1 MNKLKKLIA
10 ISLLSLLFLPVNG
23 QDSTQ
28 TYEFTLKQAQD
39 YAVLNSYQTLAASK
53 DVEIAEKRVWETIA
67 IGLPQVAGNAGY
79 NYNIEIPVSPV
90 PAIFFDPNAAPGELF
105 PAQFGA
111 PQTMNAALNV
121 NQLIFDGSYIV
132 GLQASKV
139 YKEISENDKVKSE
152 IEIKDQVTQAYGGVL
167 VAIRNKDILK
177 ENLSNID
184 KIVADNKA
192 LYQNGFVS
200 EQDYDQLK
208 LLRSQTANAF
218 SNAERQVQI
227 AENMLKFSMGIEI
240 KNTITLTEELTAIV
254 DNVDA
259 EGLLSTDFNIENHID
274 YRIINNQERATSLLM
289 KQEKSAFL
297 PSLSANYTFQENSF
311 SEDFDFFSGGDWF
324 NAQFVGVNLSVPIL
338 SSGMRLAKVKQA
350 KLDLEKVGIAKKQ
363 MSENLKMNLMT
374 SRSDYTFALD
384 QYNTEVDNMKLA
396 ERIFSKEQV
405 KYKEGISSSLELT
418 QANNQLLSTQGN
430 YLNSIL
436 QLISAKSKLDK
447 ALNNY

>member
-1 MNKLKKLIA
+1 MNKLKKLITM
-10 ISLLSLLFLPVNG
+10 SLLTILFASAKG
-23 QDSTQ
+23 QDTASTF
-28 TYEFTLKQAQD
+28 EFTLKQAQD

-53 DVEIAEKRVWETIA
+53 DVEKAQKKVWETIA
-67 IGLPQVAGNAGY
+67 IGLPQVAASGSY
-79 NYNIEIPVSPV
+79 TYNIQLPVQLV
-90 PAIFFDPNAAPGELF
+90 PAEAFGGQPGTFEELV
-105 PAQFGA
+105 FGTK
-111 PQTMNAALNV
+111 QSMNASVNV

-139 YKEISENDKVKSE
+139 YKQIAENDKVKSE
-152 IEIKDQVTQAYGGVL
+152 VEIKDQVTQAYGGVL
-167 VAIRNKDILK
+167 VAIKNRDILK

-192 LYQNGFVS
+192 LYENGFVS

-218 SNAERQVQI
+218 NNAERQVQI
-227 AENMLKFSMGIEI
+227 SKNMLKFSMGIEI
-240 KNTITLTEELTAIV
+240 AKTIELTEELTSIV
-254 DNVDA
+254 NEVDA
-259 EGLLSTDFNIENHID
+259 EGLLSADLNIENHID
-274 YRIINNQERATSLLM
+274 YRIINNQEQASFLLM

-297 PSLSANYTFQENSF
+297 PRLSANYSFQENAF
-311 SEDFDFFSGGDWF
+311 SEDFDFFSDAPWF
-324 NAQFVGVNLSVPIL
+324 NAQLVSLNLSVPIF
-338 SSGMRLAKVKQA
+338 SSGMRLAKVQQA
-350 KLDLEKVGIAKKQ
+350 RLEYEKVTIAKKQ
-363 MSENLKMNLMT
+363 VTENLKMNLMT

-384 QYNTEVDNMKLA
+384 QYNTEMDNIELA
-396 ERIFSKEQV
+396 NRIFSKEQV

-418 QANNQLLSTQGN
+418 QANNQLLSTQGD